1 MFWATVYQGKSAYS
15 WKTTARSQPGSVI
28 SPPPTR
34 SSPRVGRS
42 KPARRL
48 SSVVLP
54 HPLGPMMEK
63 NSLFST
69 WKLTS
74 CSARTG
80 SPLIETCTLLTSLT
94 LTCAISHEWP
104 GTRSLP
110 EKPGQSDEKGPAARR
125 RPRAGREAYS
135 LYVERAA
142 EGANAADGPLSSLQ
156 PERFS
161 DRRLDRAHSAR
172 VPPRSRHTQ

>member
-15 WKTTARSQPGSVI
+15 WKTTARSQPGSAI
-28 SPPPTR
+28 SAPPTR

-54 HPLGPMMEK
+54 HPLGPTMEK

-80 SPLIETCTLLTSLT
+80 SPLIETWTLLTSLT
-94 LTCAISHEWP
+94 LTCAIPGAPLPPLVPGHGQPRHLAHQEVEHE
-104 GTRSLP
+104 T
-110 EKPGQSDEKGPAARR
+110 EQADQDH
-125 RPRAGREAYS
+125 
-135 LYVERAA
+135 A
-142 EGANAADGPLSSLQ
+142 EQD
-156 PERFS
+156 
-161 DRRLDRAHSAR
+161 
-172 VPPRSRHTQ
+172 VV

>member
-1 MFWATVYQGKSAYS
+1 MFWATVYHGNSAYS
-15 WKTTARSQPGSVI
+15 WKTTARSQPGSAI
-28 SPPPTR
+28 SAPPTR

-54 HPLGPMMEK
+54 HPLGPTMEK

-74 CSARTG
+74 CSARTC

-94 LTCAISHEWP
+94 LTCAMLLARSTHECVSHVLRTP
-104 GTRSLP
+104 HPVPLP
-110 EKPGQSDEKGPAARR
+110 LG
-125 RPRAGREAYS
+125 GRGY
-135 LYVERAA
+135 RI
-142 EGANAADGPLSSLQ
+142 G
-156 PERFS
+156 
-161 DRRLDRAHSAR
+161 
-172 VPPRSRHTQ
+172 